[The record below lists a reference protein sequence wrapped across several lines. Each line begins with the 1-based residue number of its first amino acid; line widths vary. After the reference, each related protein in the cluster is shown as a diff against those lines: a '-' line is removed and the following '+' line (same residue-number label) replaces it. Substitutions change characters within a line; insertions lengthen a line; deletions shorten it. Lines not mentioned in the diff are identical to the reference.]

1 MILIGTSGYSFRD
14 WIGPFYPPGIE
25 SRQMLDF
32 YVREFGTV
40 EVNSTYYRIPHPA
53 TFHAM
58 AKKTP
63 PGFEF
68 VVKAH
73 HDHTHKRVA
82 DLELDDS
89 FRRSMEPLL
98 EVGKLSGVLAQ
109 FPNSFRLSRPNVGY
123 LEQLKRRLPDVP
135 LFVEFRHESWIAEEV
150 WPELQA
156 RGLGYVSVDE
166 PDLPGLVSPVARATG
181 DIAYVRF
188 HGRNKV
194 NWYRDEGGWP
204 PDSRTRTRGARAGA
218 SRTPT
223 ASESGA
229 PKPLGPL
236 FSGVPAGPAET
247 AKARPLPAGSRQL
260 LRYDYM
266 YSEDEL
272 KEWVGKIRDL
282 AANTKKTF
290 VFFNNCHAGQAATSA
305 KLMRRM
311 LEGEGLL

>member
-1 MILIGTSGYSFRD
+1 MI
-14 WIGPFYPPGIE
+14 
-25 SRQMLDF
+25 
-32 YVREFGTV
+32 
-40 EVNSTYYRIPHPA
+40 
-53 TFHAM
+53 
-58 AKKTP
+58 
-63 PGFEF
+63 
-68 VVKAH
+68 
-73 HDHTHKRVA
+73 
-82 DLELDDS
+82 
-89 FRRSMEPLL
+89 EPRCL
-98 EVGKLSGVLAQ
+98 
-109 FPNSFRLSRPNVGY
+109 
-123 LEQLKRRLPDVP
+123 
-135 LFVEFRHESWIAEEV
+135 
-150 WPELQA
+150 
-156 RGLGYVSVDE
+156 DE
-166 PDLPGLVSPVARATG
+166 PDLPGLVAPVARATG

-236 FSGVPAGPAET
+236 FSGVPAGPDEP

-260 LRYDYM
+260 LRYDYL